1 MDLACD
7 MPQTTVLEGIC
18 SSSGKFAGLIKRLL
32 MQDMQRPLYMQPK
45 DAIEYG
51 IIDGIVKPQTDIID
65 EVMNAEQWDKQA
77 GLVAR

>member
-1 MDLACD
+1 MMTAL
-7 MPQTTVLEGIC
+7 QKIVGLT
-18 SSSGKFAGLIKRLL
+18 SGMML
-32 MQDMQRPLYMQPK
+32 QDMQRPLYMQPK

-65 EVMNAEQWDKQA
+65 EVMNSEQWDKQA